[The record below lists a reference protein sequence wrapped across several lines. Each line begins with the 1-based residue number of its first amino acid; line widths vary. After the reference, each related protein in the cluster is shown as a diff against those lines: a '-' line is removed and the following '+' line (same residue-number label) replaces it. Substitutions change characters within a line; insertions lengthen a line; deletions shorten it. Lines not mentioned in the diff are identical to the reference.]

1 MVHGGINIH
10 RLKDNAT
17 RTVLVRVAFFVLHPE
32 KLPQDKMKHL
42 RMSIISLRHIRARM
56 G

>member
-17 RTVLVRVAFFVLHPE
+17 RIVLVRVAFLYQSMQE
-32 KLPQDKMKHL
+32 QLPVV
-42 RMSIISLRHIRARM
+42 
-56 G
+56 